1 MTSIADTLLDPSKSA
16 FLDFNHV
23 STSSPQ
29 PQHSPVLAH
38 GHYPLHGVHSIGHE
52 GFFSPG
58 TAGYGSRTL
67 AYPYT
72 TSAPSHPLHQH
83 HHNGNSYLNYQHFT
97 TSIGHNARLQ
107 EDPEMEKSTVI
118 ENGEIRI
125 NGKGK
130 KVRKPR
136 TIYSS
141 LQLQALNQ
149 RFQQTQY
156 LALPER
162 AELAAQLGL
171 TQTQVKIWF
180 QNKRSKYKKIM
191 KHGPSVQ
198 DVDSMHTSS
207 SLSPCSPNMP
217 PMWDIPPGAKT
228 GQLSSSYLNNFNP
241 WYQPHDTLSRP
252 PIM

>member
-1 MTSIADTLLDPSKSA
+1 MTSIADTLLDPSKSS
-16 FLDFNHV
+16 FLDFSHV
-23 STSSPQ
+23 PTSS

-38 GHYPLHGVHSIGHE
+38 YPLHGVHSLGHE
-52 GFFSPG
+52 GFYSPG
-58 TAGYGSRTL
+58 ASSYGSRSL
-67 AYPYT
+67 GYPYS
-72 TSAPSHPLHQH
+72 TSSSSLPLHPT
-83 HHNGNSYLNYQHFT
+83 HHNGSTYLNYQHFT
-97 TSIGHNARLQ
+97 SSIGQNSRLQ
-107 EDPEMEKSTVI
+107 EDSEMEKSTII

-180 QNKRSKYKKIM
+180 QNKRSKYKKVM

-198 DVDSMHTSS
+198 DVDLTHTTS
-207 SLSPCSPNMP
+207 SLSPSSPNMP
-217 PMWDIPPGAKT
+217 SMWDVLPGGKT
-228 GQLSSSYLNNFNP
+228 AQISSGYLNNFNP

>member
-1 MTSIADTLLDPSKSA
+1 MTSLADTLLDPSKSA

-23 STSSPQ
+23 PTS

-52 GFFSPG
+52 GFYSPG
-58 TAGYGSRTL
+58 ASCYGRSL
-67 AYPYT
+67 GYPYS
-72 TSAPSHPLHQH
+72 TSASNHPLHQH
-83 HHNGNSYLNYQHFT
+83 HHHNGSSYLNYQHFT
-97 TSIGHNARLQ
+97 SSLGHNSRLQ
-107 EDPEMEKSTVI
+107 DDPEMEKSTVI

-191 KHGPSVQ
+191 KQGPGVQ
-198 DVDSMHTSS
+198 DIEPTHTSS
-207 SLSPCSPNMP
+207 SISPCSPNMP

-228 GQLSSSYLNNFNP
+228 TQISSSYLNNFNH

-252 PIM
+252 QIM